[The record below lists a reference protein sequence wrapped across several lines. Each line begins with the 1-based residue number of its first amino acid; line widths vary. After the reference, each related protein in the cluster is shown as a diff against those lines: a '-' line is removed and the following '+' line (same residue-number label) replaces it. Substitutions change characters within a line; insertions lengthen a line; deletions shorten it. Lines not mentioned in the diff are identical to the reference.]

1 MTASRIFNAAAIA
14 AVLTSC
20 GMSEYEDISSDPRY
34 YPLVGQQLE
43 ATSDL
48 YLHAVTLDR
57 NYAKRVDT
65 CTITTP
71 PGFGGPELIHR
82 HRLPVG
88 SIFHI
93 LSVRRCTNCPFDERV
108 EMVVRPQSDA
118 SCGEAPVTIDH
129 SLLGSGVRTV
139 PNSHGGTPN
148 NSFKPKPLRGSA

>member
-1 MTASRIFNAAAIA
+1 MIASRMLKAAALA
-14 AVLTSC
+14 AVLTGC

-34 YPLVGQQLE
+34 HPLVGQQLE

-65 CTITTP
+65 CSITMP
-71 PGFGGPELIHR
+71 PGFGGPELVYR
-82 HRLPVG
+82 RTLPAG
-88 SIFHI
+88 TTFHV

-108 EMVVRPQSDA
+108 EMVVAPQGDA
-118 SCGEAPVTIDH
+118 SCGEAPVTIDD
-129 SLLGSGVRTV
+129 SILGSGVRTV
-139 PNSHGGTPN
+139 ANSHGGTPN